1 MSQNAESKF
10 VNTKNKKFDF
20 FKSCIK
26 KKYGNYFA
34 RNLKVM
40 LQQHHI
46 NPICQNFVALRKVFS
61 GNRFFGCTEILY
73 LYAKKDKKWTD
84 RSIDSDKKIQGTSFF
99 FKIFVRRVERQIRR

>member
-20 FKSCIK
+20 FK

-46 NPICQNFVALRKVFS
+46 NPICQNFVALRKSVFRKQIFRMYRNIIS
-61 GNRFFGCTEILY
+61 IC
-73 LYAKKDKKWTD
+73 KK
-84 RSIDSDKKIQGTSFF
+84 R
-99 FKIFVRRVERQIRR
+99 

>member
-26 KKYGNYFA
+26 KEVWELFCKKFKSDVTAASYKSDLSEFCRFTEKCFQETDFSDVQKYYIY
-34 RNLKVM
+34 M
-40 LQQHHI
+40 H
-46 NPICQNFVALRKVFS
+46 
-61 GNRFFGCTEILY
+61 
-73 LYAKKDKKWTD
+73 KKWTD